1 MSSEDLHEQLTELP
15 LRAIV
20 AFAVR
25 CAAGSSPW
33 ATS

>member
-1 MSSEDLHEQLTELP
+1 MSGDDIQDQLAKLP

-25 CAAGSSPW
+25 ARTGSSPW
-33 ATS
+33 AAS